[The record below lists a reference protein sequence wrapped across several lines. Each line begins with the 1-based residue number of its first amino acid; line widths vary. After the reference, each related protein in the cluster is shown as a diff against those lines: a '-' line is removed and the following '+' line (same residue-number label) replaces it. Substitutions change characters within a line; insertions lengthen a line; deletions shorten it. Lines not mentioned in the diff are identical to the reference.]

1 MTETNPQEHEQIL
14 HQLHADV
21 LLERLKDYL
30 DPDCKSKLHEK
41 DASDLKDI
49 VRRLLAEDAS
59 PSLDSEDIQKVLV
72 DCEIQNQ
79 LKQSIRHLINSQSKD
94 EP

>member
-1 MTETNPQEHEQIL
+1 MSETNPQEHEQIL

-21 LLERLKDYL
+21 LLDRLKDYL
-30 DPDCKSKLHEK
+30 APDCKSKLHEK

-59 PSLDSEDIQKVLV
+59 PSIESEGIEKILKDDAIR
-72 DCEIQNQ
+72 DQ
-79 LKQSIRHLINSQSKD
+79 LRQSIRHLIKPESK
-94 EP
+94 EET